1 MGSLGL
7 SMAGC
12 LFSRKTETLESHDYD
27 SNSSGTMT
35 FKDDKGNEVKVD
47 TEKGTYEATD
57 ENGKTTKVET
67 QGGSEAELGL
77 PFYPGSAETTWASSD
92 VSAEARVVM
101 SMRTTSDNPQKVLEF
116 YKPKLKSPSQVVS
129 SANNTENI
137 TLTGKLENG
146 AEVAITATMPKGEKT
161 SITVGVTTKKN

>member
-1 MGSLGL
+1 
-7 SMAGC
+7 MAGC
-12 LFSRKTETLESHDYD
+12 LFGRKSETDVSRDGASTG
-27 SNSSGTMT
+27 GTVT
-35 FKDDKGNEVKVD
+35 FHDDKGNEVKVD
-47 TEKGTYEATD
+47 TEKGSYEATD

-92 VSAEARVVM
+92 VSAESHVVM
-101 SMRTTSDNPQKVLEF
+101 SMRTTSDAPQKVLEF
-116 YKPKLKSPSQVVS
+116 YKPKLKNPSQVVS
-129 SANNTENI
+129 NASGTQNI

-161 SITVGVTTKKN
+161 SITVGVTTKKS